1 MATDVILKNANVITM
16 DASQPRAELVAISG
30 DSIFFVGSNDE
41 TARLTGKSTEI
52 IDCAGKTIVP
62 GFNDAHLHL
71 FSLIRKL
78 TSLDLSPDKVRS
90 IADIKEA
97 IRKVATSKPPG
108 AWISGTDYNEFYL
121 EGKRCPTRWD
131 LDEVAPNHPVVLSHR
146 SLHACVLNSKA
157 LELAGINKE
166 TPEPPGARIERDLET
181 GEPNGVLYNML
192 SFIRSH
198 VMPPFSEE
206 DLEEGVALADEYFL
220 SRGITSFQ
228 EATVSNDLKRWETLC
243 NLKLNGDLL
252 SRVTMMAGMDYFND
266 FKERGLLT
274 SSGDNLMQLGAV
286 KVMLEVEPDQAELN
300 KLALDIHQAGFQL
313 AFHAIDEKTV
323 ASVITALEYVNK
335 HSPVAGRRH
344 RIEHCGECPPPL
356 LERIKK
362 LGLIIVTQPSFIYY
376 SGERFLATVP
386 ESKQPWLDVI
396 KSPLDKGIMVAGSS
410 DAPIVAADPFVG
422 IYAAVTR
429 LAESGQ
435 TLRPEERITA
445 EQALALYT
453 TNAAYTSFE
462 EKIKGSITPGKLA
475 DILVLS
481 DDPTRVPPEKIKDIK
496 VEMTMIGGEVVWEA

>member
-71 FSLIRKL
+71 LSLIRKL